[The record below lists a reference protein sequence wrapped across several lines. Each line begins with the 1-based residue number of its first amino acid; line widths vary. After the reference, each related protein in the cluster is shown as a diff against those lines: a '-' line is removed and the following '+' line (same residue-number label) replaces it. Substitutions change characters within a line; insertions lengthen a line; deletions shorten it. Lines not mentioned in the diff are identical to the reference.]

1 MKYLNK
7 RIFALALVF
16 VVMFAVIILRYFAI
30 SGNAEYA
37 DMALNYGR
45 IKVEIDNGGG
55 YIYDRNFI
63 PLVNEKA
70 KNITVTAN
78 VGSLEKLSKT
88 AVDSAEFERLEKL
101 GKAFSFE
108 SIQPLSDDV
117 STTTFSVPVRY
128 GRNQIAKHLI
138 GYTSDGV
145 GVTGI
150 ESAYNRIL
158 HENIP
163 KSSVEYAC
171 DGFGRVMIGE
181 GKEVEDNS
189 GQKFGVVTTIDY
201 NFQKICE
208 KAGEKI
214 EKGAVVVSDVKSGD
228 ILALASFPDYDIED
242 ISVSLTDKDCP
253 LINRCLYPYSIGSIF
268 KLVTA
273 CEAAKEGFSDF
284 TYECTGSID
293 VCGKT
298 FRCHKH
304 SGHGEQNIIEA
315 MTNSCNTYF
324 IALSQHLNVES
335 FRETAFTLGFGREI
349 HLFAGASASTGIL
362 PTVKELSVPAELANF
377 SFGQGK
383 LSATPL
389 HINQFTCAIANGG
402 EMPILR
408 VIRGLTEDGK
418 TVGNEK
424 NPQLA
429 YTMDRQTAKFLK
441 TLMSA
446 AVNNSETTNAKPYN
460 VMVGGKTST
469 AQTGRFDENG
479 VELCN
484 AWITG
489 FFPVN
494 SPKYAVTVLVEDGGY
509 GNDAAA
515 PIFREITEKIEKI
528 EKSN

>member
-1 MKYLNK
+1 MKNLNK
-7 RIFALALVF
+7 RIFALAFLF
-16 VVMFAVIILRYFAI
+16 VIMFAVIILRYFMI
-30 SGNAEYA
+30 SNNTEYA
-37 DMALNYGR
+37 DMAMNYG
-45 IKVEIDNGGG
+45 KTEIETENCGG

-63 PLVNEKA
+63 PLVNEKK
-70 KNITVTAN
+70 KNVTVTAN

-101 GKAFSFE
+101 GKPFAFD
-108 SIQPLSDDV
+108 SIQPVPDNV
-117 STTTFSVPVRY
+117 FTTTFSVPVRY
-128 GRNQIAKHLI
+128 GKNQLAKHLI
-138 GYTSDGV
+138 GYTAEGE

-150 ESAYNRIL
+150 ESAYNQIL
-158 HENIP
+158 HENLP
-163 KSSVEYAC
+163 KNSVTYNC
-171 DGFGRVMIGE
+171 DGFGKVMIGE
-181 GKEVEDNS
+181 GKKVEDNS
-189 GQKFGVVTTIDY
+189 GQRYGVVTTLDY

-208 KAGEKI
+208 KAGKEI
-214 EKGAVVVSDVKSGD
+214 EKGAIVVSDVKNGD
-228 ILALASFPDYDIED
+228 ILALASFPDYDIEN
-242 ISVSLTDKDCP
+242 ISASLNDERSP
-253 LINRCLYPYSIGSIF
+253 LINRCLYPYSIGSVF

-298 FRCHKH
+298 FHCHNH
-304 SGHGEQNIIEA
+304 SGHGEQNMIEA

-324 IALSQHLNVES
+324 IALSQKLNIENL
-335 FRETAFTLGFGREI
+335 RDTAFTLGFGREI
-349 HLFAGASASTGIL
+349 HLFAGASASAGIL

-389 HINQFTCAIANGG
+389 HINQLTCAIANEGK
-402 EMPILR
+402 MPVLR

-424 NPQLA
+424 NPQHA
-429 YTMDRQTAKFLK
+429 YTMDKQVAKWLK

-446 AVNNSETTNAKPYN
+446 AINNSATSKAKPYN
-460 VMVGGKTST
+460 IMAGGKTST

-489 FFPVN
+489 FFPIN
-494 SPKYAVTVLVEDGGY
+494 KPRYAVTVLVEDGGY
-509 GNDAAA
+509 GNDASA
-515 PIFREITEKIEKI
+515 PIFREIIEKIEKI